1 MIQYLIETVL
11 MSLLLTY
18 APVSQAV
25 DIAAVLKYE
34 RVVELTVP
42 VSGVVSNVP
51 VDEGQHVREGELL
64 LELEDIPFKAKM
76 DKTAAELRLLEAE
89 RLAMEKELKRNKELY
104 ERMVLSTVSL
114 DGSELNFIRSDSL
127 WQAKKADYELAR
139 YNYQKSRLIA
149 PFAGKIIDRAVHP
162 GQTVTAEMQPPVLF
176 RLADVTSFI
185 VEAEVSG
192 EKIGLLAHGANL
204 QVRIQGKLYNA
215 VVKSSSLL
223 APARSLSQ
231 PARYRVTVKLDKND
245 AVLLPGQPA
254 TLVLSSQP
262 E

>member
-1 MIQYLIETVL
+1 MIQYLIVTVL
-11 MSLLLTY
+11 MSLLMTY
-18 APVSQAV
+18 TPVSQAV
-25 DIAAVLKYE
+25 DLAAVLKYE
-34 RVVELTVP
+34 QVVELTVP

-104 ERMVLSTVSL
+104 QRMVLSTVSL

-162 GQTVTAEMQPPVLF
+162 GQTVRAEMQPPVLF